1 MDVRETFYRGEEL
14 GREARKLPAV
24 EYNLSHLMLTKSK
37 QSCLF
42 VPIRSMQYL
51 AVIDDEEIIFVDAIN
66 KRIIQ
71 FAWKYFTPQTRE
83 SLTDPV
89 SYTLVYYQPGAI
101 ETMKRLQGEY
111 FKALKILEARLP
123 ETASSDSN
131 IIQIPKK

>member
-1 MDVRETFYRGEEL
+1 MDVTETFYRGEEL

-24 EYNLSHLMLTKSK
+24 QYNLSYLMLTKSK
-37 QSCLF
+37 RSCLF

-51 AVIDDEEIIFVDAIN
+51 AVIDHEEIIFVDAIN
-66 KRIIQ
+66 KQVIQ

-89 SYTLVYYQPGAI
+89 PYTLVYYRPGAL

-111 FKALKILEARLP
+111 FKALKLLEEKLP
-123 ETASSDSN
+123 ETSSADVN